1 MKTSAML
8 VAATAAAVNAGTFN
22 VLYETEAGNVTF
34 EIHEEWA
41 PLGAARFKQLIQ
53 DKFYDNA
60 AFFRYVPNF
69 VVQWGISADP
79 KNNNYTEIKDDKW
92 GVVSNLQG
100 TLVYATGGNDTR
112 TTQLFVNFKN
122 NSRLDALGFT
132 PFGIVTSGYD
142 VLVNK
147 TYSGYG
153 ESPDQDKIYEEGDAY
168 LKREFPL
175 ITHIKKAS
183 FITHDGCYID

>member
-183 FITHDGCYID
+183 FITHDGC